1 MTTTK
6 KTTTKTKKPKTTR
19 APYRSNAENWFM
31 RETSARFFGRTS
43 PDEPPTDR
51 DKAIET
57 SIDDAER
64 LLERLRARGWF
75 AHGGD

>member
-19 APYRSNAENWFM
+19 APYRSNAEKWFV
-31 RETSARFFGRTS
+31 RETSARLFAVGGS
-43 PDEPPTDR
+43 SSE
-51 DKAIET
+51 AIET

-75 AHGGD
+75 AHGGN